1 MTAFEGERRYQ
12 AVVDFTKS
20 KMNGFSYKEWND
32 YFSRNDKQR
41 LKIDFSKEGNLPEA
55 VKKRIFPSVKAF
67 QRGEGSDGGYLME
80 TAEVFAQGYKVPEYK
95 ETMKQFI
102 REENWHSAYL
112 KTYMNYHHVPV
123 KDRSF
128 LDRVFRKLRRLG
140 GLRCEVTVLVTAEM
154 IALTYYDA
162 LSKNTDSAALKS
174 ICAQMLHDEIPHVM
188 FQSYTLSH
196 FKNNL
201 PDKWMRII
209 LMEVTLLFVWGAF
222 CNVYRAGGYDFGT
235 FLKENMGY
243 LHQSMELAD
252 RKPAM
257 PG

>member
-1 MTAFEGERRYQ
+1 VTAFEGERRYQ
-12 AVVDFTKS
+12 AVVDFKKS

-32 YFSRNDKQR
+32 YFSRNDKQK
-41 LKIDFSKEGNLPEA
+41 LKIDFSQEENLSET
-55 VKKRIFPSVKAF
+55 VKKRIFPSIREF
-67 QRGEGSDGGYLME
+67 QRGEGSDGGYLMKTVE
-80 TAEVFAQGYKVPEYK
+80 CFAVRHKVPEYK
-95 ETMKQFI
+95 GAMRWFV
-102 REENWHSAYL
+102 REENQHSTYL
-112 KTYMNYHHVPV
+112 KTYMDFHHIQAKESP
-123 KDRSF
+123 F
-128 LDRVFRKLRRLG
+128 LDRVFRKLRHLG
-140 GLRCEVTVLVTAEM
+140 GIRCEVTVLVTAEM

-162 LSKNTDSAALKS
+162 LSKNTDSAVLKS

-201 PDKWMRII
+201 PDKWIRII
-209 LMEVTLLFVWGAF
+209 LMEATLLFVWGAF
-222 CNVYRAGGYDFGT
+222 HNVYRAGGYDFGT

-252 RKPAM
+252 RKPVM